1 MEKLQAQLV
10 IVFVPLFHFSY
21 LKWKKKKKERICFLI
36 LMHTH
41 SLNYVFYLTFNNY
54 SIRN

>member
-21 LKWKKKKKERICFLI
+21 LKWKKKKRENLFLNFNAYPFLKLCFL
-36 LMHTH
+36 LDFQQ
-41 SLNYVFYLTFNNY
+41 L
-54 SIRN
+54 